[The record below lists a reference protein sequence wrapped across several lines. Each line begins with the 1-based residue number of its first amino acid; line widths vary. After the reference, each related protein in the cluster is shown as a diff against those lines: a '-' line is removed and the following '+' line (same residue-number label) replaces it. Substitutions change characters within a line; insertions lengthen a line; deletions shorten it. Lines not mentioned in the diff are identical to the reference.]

1 MARKRGGQIPLFG
14 APCVVWAAAQL
25 HERNGGAAREIRVLA
40 VLDPGDARWPIAGE
54 RFALIE

>member
-25 HERNGGAAREIRVLA
+25 HERNGGPAREIRVLA
-40 VLDPGDARWPIAGE
+40 VLNLDPVI
-54 RFALIE
+54 L